1 MATKKQLIFE
11 HDRELSAL
19 ALWWKAIFLTPF
31 WSFIFIMPLGA
42 LVRTFL
48 PSAETP
54 VFVAII
60 SAALFYFYATML
72 KRSVK
77 LGDKE
82 ISHGLTTLKVQDLE
96 KIELGCSAR
105 GTGVARLPDNIRL
118 QAKNSGQIVLSLHD
132 MDARDCESLIGALGR
147 RVTQLKVEPEVEGYL
162 ISRRPLQVNH
172 IDNPDQVDLPYH
184 TRRLVEDLPQIFI
197 GATKQWAR
205 LVGPVGTLLICSPIW
220 LLANLVVFNLGRD
233 YSDVSSLRQFYQI
246 LVDILSAINYNISA
260 GLSHLEMLFTWLA
273 ESPVALIILAPIISA
288 AMAYGLRISI
298 SPNRLTL
305 TRQYISLDFW
315 SYLHCHTQAH
325 VNWSRITQIALTEPT
340 DSADP
345 TKRSVVFSDD
355 KKTLLE
361 IPMSNLEP
369 EDRSRLLHAIEKFAP
384 QIKIQATLIEA
395 LTPSQDKS
403 YTELW
408 LQSLNSSNTVNLEPL
423 EGGHSL
429 LNRYVVE
436 QKLAVGGEGIAY
448 LARDLKDLK
457 EGIIELAPQVVL
469 KETLIPPYVD
479 RDVQKESVE
488 RFEREARLLK
498 ELHSQYIVGLRDYFI
513 EDKRCYLVLDYVQGK
528 SLRRLV
534 ESEGALSTQRV
545 LELARQMADI
555 LTFLHSKGVVHRDF
569 TPDNLI
575 LQENGELKLIDFNV
589 ASDQGDGKTGTI
601 VGKHAYVPA
610 EQFRGKA
617 NKQSDIYAL
626 GATLFFLK
634 EGRDPEPISQSKLPQ
649 VAWEPEQESAQES
662 DQVRYQLLSKIVKEC
677 TALALKDRLK
687 SSEALSELLSTN
699 DQGHTIKI
707 SEFEENQK
715 EKEPVLRQ
723 TQAEQELA
731 AENS

>member
-1 MATKKQLIFE
+1 M
-11 HDRELSAL
+11 
-19 ALWWKAIFLTPF
+19 FLTTANNSITSSLSQLEMFFSWLTESPI
-31 WSFIFIMPLGA
+31 SL
-42 LVRTFL
+42 LFL
-48 PSAETP
+48 ATS
-54 VFVAII
+54 I
-60 SAALFYFYATML
+60 SAF
-72 KRSVK
+72 
-77 LGDKE
+77 
-82 ISHGLTTLKVQDLE
+82 
-96 KIELGCSAR
+96 
-105 GTGVARLPDNIRL
+105 
-118 QAKNSGQIVLSLHD
+118 
-132 MDARDCESLIGALGR
+132 
-147 RVTQLKVEPEVEGYL
+147 VTY
-162 ISRRPLQVNH
+162 
-172 IDNPDQVDLPYH
+172 
-184 TRRLVEDLPQIFI
+184 
-197 GATKQWAR
+197 
-205 LVGPVGTLLICSPIW
+205 C
-220 LLANLVVFNLGRD
+220 
-233 YSDVSSLRQFYQI
+233 
-246 LVDILSAINYNISA
+246 
-260 GLSHLEMLFTWLA
+260 
-273 ESPVALIILAPIISA
+273 
-288 AMAYGLRISI
+288 LRISI

-315 SYLHCHTQAH
+315 SHLHCHTQTH
-325 VNWSRITQIALTEPT
+325 INWSRITQIALTEPT

-384 QIKIQATLIEA
+384 QIKIQAKLIEA

-423 EGGHSL
+423 EPGHSL
-429 LNRYVVE
+429 LSRYVVE

-545 LELARQMADI
+545 LELARQMAEI

-575 LQENGELKLIDFNV
+575 LQENGALKLIDFNV

-634 EGRDPEPISQSKLPQ
+634 EGRDPEPISQSKLPP
-649 VAWEPEQESAQES
+649 APREPEQQSDQES
-662 DQVRYQLLSKIVKEC
+662 DQDNYQLLSKVVKAC
-677 TALALKDRLK
+677 TALALKDRLQ

-699 DQGHTIKI
+699 DEGHTIKI
-707 SEFEENQK
+707 SDIEEKEK
-715 EKEPVLRQ
+715 EKEPVLREAQ
-723 TQAEQELA
+723 PEQELA
-731 AENS
+731 AENG